1 MPGFFLS
8 SNNFCPALTSSP
20 SLTNIVGFIPIKSLD
35 NNATD
40 ELFGSSLKDAL
51 GAPDIGKSRP
61 FDILITVCVPLK
73 KLLLKLLKNNRI
85 IRLKNL
91 RF

>member
-1 MPGFFLS
+1 
-8 SNNFCPALTSSP
+8 
-20 SLTNIVGFIPIKSLD
+20 
-35 NNATD
+35 
-40 ELFGSSLKDAL
+40 
-51 GAPDIGKSRP
+51 
-61 FDILITVCVPLK
+61 VPLK